1 MKTLLLVSAMT
12 IAAVTSATMA
22 AVPRDGQ
29 FGGPSTK
36 NFTAP
41 QVFQAAGPTAASL
54 QGVMDQFRLA
64 IGGNNN
70 LNAAGLDSGRREIN
84 WDGGGSTAT
93 TESPTPFNGF
103 LANRGAL
110 FATTGTGF
118 VQATVQGLATEFGN
132 ATYETEFKAFT
143 LSRLFSPVNS
153 NITETTFFVPG
164 SGVNGANPTPALTS
178 AFGAVFSD
186 VDQPDGSGPG
196 NKRGNRGASTLI
208 QFFGSKGELLFSS
221 FVPASPGQGTF
232 TFFGIVY
239 SDPRIASVRILAG
252 DEAPGPNDE
261 FGRDIVMMD
270 DFIYGEP
277 RIGG

>member
-1 MKTLLLVSAMT
+1 MKTLFIVSALT
-12 IAAVTSATMA
+12 IAATLTSATMA
-22 AVPRDGQ
+22 AVPRAGQ
-29 FGGPSTK
+29 FGVPATK

-41 QVFQAAGPTAASL
+41 MVFQGAGPNAASL
-54 QGVMDQFRLA
+54 QALMDQFRLA

-70 LNAAGLDSGRREIN
+70 GNGGSANSGRREIN

-93 TESPTPFNGF
+93 SEVPTPFTGF
-103 LANRGAL
+103 LANRGGL
-110 FATTGTGF
+110 FATPGSGF
-118 VQATVQGLATEFGN
+118 VQATAEGMATVFGN
-132 ATYETEFKAFT
+132 STYEDEFKAFSP
-143 LSRLFSPVNS
+143 SRLFNPVGS
-153 NITETTFFVPG
+153 NITETTFFIPG
-164 SGVNGANPTPALTS
+164 SGATPTPALTS

-232 TFFGIVY
+232 TFFGIVFP
-239 SDPRIASVRILAG
+239 DARIASVRIRTGDDPAG
-252 DEAPGPNDE
+252 ANDE
-261 FGRDIVMMD
+261 PGRDIVMMD

>member
-1 MKTLLLVSAMT
+1 MTVSALT
-12 IAAVTSATMA
+12 ITAAVTTATMA
-22 AVPRDGQ
+22 AVPGDAQ
-29 FGGPSTK
+29 FGGPSTR
-36 NFTAP
+36 NFTP
-41 QVFQAAGPTAASL
+41 PIVFQAAGPNAASL
-54 QGVMDQFRLA
+54 QAVMDQFRLA

-70 LNAAGLDSGRREIN
+70 GNGGSANSGRREIN

-93 TESPTPFNGF
+93 SEVSTPFSGF

-110 FATTGTGF
+110 FATPGTGF
-118 VQATVQGLATEFGN
+118 VQATVEGLATVFGN
-132 ATYETEFKAFT
+132 STYVTEFKAFT

-153 NITETTFFVPG
+153 NITETTFFIPG
-164 SGVNGANPTPALTS
+164 SGANPTPALTS

-208 QFFGSKGELLFSS
+208 QYFGSKGELLFSS

-232 TFFGIVY
+232 TFFGIVFA
-239 SDPRIASVRILAG
+239 DARIASVRILAG
-252 DEAPGPNDE
+252 DEAGGPNDE
-261 FGRDIVMMD
+261 PGRDIVMMD

>member
-1 MKTLLLVSAMT
+1 MKTLLIVSAMT
-12 IAAVTSATMA
+12 VAAVTSATMA

-41 QVFQAAGPTAASL
+41 QVFQAAGPNAASL
-54 QGVMDQFRLA
+54 QAVMDQFRLA

-70 LNAAGLDSGRREIN
+70 GNGASVPSGAGRREIN

-118 VQATVQGLATEFGN
+118 VQATVQGLATVFGN
-132 ATYETEFKAFT
+132 STYETEFKAFT

-153 NITETTFFVPG
+153 NITETTFFLPG
-164 SGVNGANPTPALTS
+164 SGANPTPALTS

-239 SDPRIASVRILAG
+239 ADARIASVRILAG
-252 DEAPGPNDE
+252 DAAPGPNDE
-261 FGRDIVMMD
+261 SGRDIVMMD